1 MYWQGAV
8 TYDRDSILVAGA
20 IVLSPALATV
30 TLSANID
37 NEFLTLDNL
46 KVSLQF
52 ELTVSS

>member
-1 MYWQGAV
+1 MLQQKLDKGIMYWQGAV

-37 NEFLTLDNL
+37 KEFLT
-46 KVSLQF
+46 
-52 ELTVSS
+52 

>member
-37 NEFLTLDNL
+37 KEFLILDNL
-46 KVSLQF
+46 KVCLQF